1 MSFPSKVLSLDQ
13 SDHVATV
20 TLDRPARKNAFGQAF
35 WADFPEVM
43 QQCATDADTRVVILV
58 AAGAVF
64 SAGLD
69 LQEMAPLL
77 LGAGADPTAD
87 PPPPSAPE
95 RQRLLQQIERMQE
108 AFTAVA
114 DCPKPVIAAVH
125 GPCIGAGVDLITA
138 CDLRLAAADAVFS
151 VRETRMA
158 MVPDLGTL
166 QRLRGIIPEGHVA
179 ELVYTGRDIDAA
191 QAQTIGLINDVFDD
205 RAALQVGAKALAD
218 RIAANAPQAVQGAK
232 KMLRAARRADEQEGL
247 ERVALHNAAFLP
259 SDDLRE
265 ALTAFFEKRPPTFT
279 GS

>member
-1 MSFPSKVLSLDQ
+1 MSFASEVLTLDR
-13 SDHVATV
+13 SAHVATV
-20 TLDRPARKNAFGQAF
+20 TLDRPARKNAFGTTF
-35 WADFPEVM
+35 WTEFPEVI
-43 QQCATDADTRVVILV
+43 QRCADDSDTRVVILT
-58 AAGAVF
+58 AAGSVF

-69 LQEMAPLL
+69 LQDMGPLL
-77 LGAGADPTAD
+77 LGAGADSTSD
-87 PPPPSAPE
+87 PSSPSAAE
-95 RQRLLQQIERMQE
+95 RQRLQQQIHRMQE
-108 AFTAVA
+108 AFTVVA
-114 DCPKPVIAAVH
+114 DCPKPVIAAIH

-138 CDLRLAAADAVFS
+138 CDIRLAAADAMFS

-166 QRLRGIIPEGHVA
+166 ERLRGIIPEGHVA

-191 QAQTIGLINDVFDD
+191 HAQTIGLVNDVFDD
-205 RAALQVGAKALAD
+205 RTALRAGVKALAG

-232 KMLRAARRADEQEGL
+232 QMLRAARRADEQEGL

-279 GS
+279 GF

>member
-1 MSFPSKVLSLDQ
+1 MSFASDVLTLDR

-20 TLDRPARKNAFGQAF
+20 TLDRPARKNAFGTAF
-35 WADFPEVM
+35 WTDFPEVI
-43 QQCATDADTRVVILV
+43 QQCTDDAGTRVILLT
-58 AAGAVF
+58 AAGSVF

-69 LQEMAPLL
+69 LQDMGPLL

-87 PPPPSAPE
+87 PPPPSAAE
-95 RQRLLQQIERMQE
+95 RQRLRQQIQRMQE

-114 DCPKPVIAAVH
+114 DCPKPVIAAIH

-138 CDLRLAAADAVFS
+138 CDIRLAAANAVFS

-166 QRLRGIIPEGHVA
+166 QRLRGIVPDGYVA

-191 QAQTIGLINDVFDD
+191 HAQTIGLVNDVFDD
-205 RAALQVGAKALAD
+205 RTALRAGAKALAD

-232 KMLRAARRADEQEGL
+232 QMLRAARRTDEQEGL

-265 ALTAFFEKRPPTFT
+265 ALTAFFEKRSPTFT